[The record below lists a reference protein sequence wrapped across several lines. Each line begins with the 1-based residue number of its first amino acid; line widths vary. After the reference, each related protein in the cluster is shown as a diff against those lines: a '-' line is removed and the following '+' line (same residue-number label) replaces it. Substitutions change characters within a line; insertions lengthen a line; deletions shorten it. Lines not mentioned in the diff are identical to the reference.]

1 MQRIALL
8 LVTVL
13 LVGCAESNLLRGTAT
28 DRTPPTVTA
37 TEPADGAANVTD
49 ARITVTFSEP
59 MATTTV
65 QLRTNPTLNL
75 GGPTW
80 SNADRT
86 VTFVP
91 SDLRPNTTYT
101 VTVTG
106 RDRAGNDLPQPYTF
120 RFTTGGLVQPG
131 AVVEGL
137 LRGRVLSGVD
147 ERVYAVFM
155 TYVAGL
161 SDRAAGSLTEDQRAL
176 REQLERAAPGAV
188 QRAQEFFRTRSMTVS
203 DLAEYAL
210 WLGSDLRVLPSP
222 QGVQGISRGSSPPT
236 PAPASSPPAT
246 PTPTASPSSRTVSPA
261 GAAGPSAPT
270 AQAQPATPA
279 PAAENGVVRRLS
291 GFDAVVREL
300 YAEAKGQ
307 ELWAKS
313 REAHER
319 EAVQL
324 RDAAEDRLRQAA
336 TYLRLTA
343 LPFDRLVI
351 VPNLLA
357 PRDSLAEVRIRQD
370 LHLFVGPSSGP
381 NVRGVVRSFLRSVT
395 APVVAQYRDLSAA
408 SRELFDLVKQ
418 EAEAR
423 GWEDWEAVVRESLVR
438 AIEARLF
445 LPNPDEQS
453 DYLDAAF
460 GEGLILVR
468 HFAQRLADLERAQV
482 NLTRFVEDGLR
493 NVNPSQLRQQWQGR
507 RR

>member
-1 MQRIALL
+1 MRKPIVLL
-8 LVTVL
+8 AIVL

-28 DRTPPTVTA
+28 DRTPPTVTV
-37 TEPADGAANVTD
+37 TEPADGAQNVTD

-59 MATTTV
+59 MATATV
-65 QLRTNPTLNL
+65 QLRTNPTLTL
-75 GGPTW
+75 GSPTW

-101 VTVTG
+101 ITVTG
-106 RDRAGNDLPQPYTF
+106 RDRAGNNLPQPYTF
-120 RFTTGGLVQPG
+120 RFTTGSLVQPG
-131 AVVEGL
+131 AVVEGI
-137 LRGRVLSGVD
+137 LRGRVLSGAD
-147 ERVYAVFM
+147 ERVYAVFL
-155 TYVAGL
+155 TYIAGL
-161 SDRAAGSLTEDQRAL
+161 SDQAASSLTEDQRAL
-176 REQLERAAPGAV
+176 REQVEGAAPGAV
-188 QRAQEFFRTRSMTVS
+188 QKAREFFRTRSMTVS

-210 WLGSDLRVLPSP
+210 WLGPDLRVLPSP
-222 QGVQGISRGSSPPT
+222 QGVQGVSRGQTLT
-236 PAPASSPPAT
+236 PAPAGSPPAT
-246 PTPTASPSSRTVSPA
+246 PT
-261 GAAGPSAPT
+261 
-270 AQAQPATPA
+270 
-279 PAAENGVVRRLS
+279 NGVVHRLS
-291 GFDAVVREL
+291 GFDAIVREL

-307 ELWAKS
+307 QLWAKS

-319 EAVQL
+319 EAIQV

-336 TYLRLTA
+336 TYLRLGA
-343 LPFDRLVI
+343 LPFERLVI

-357 PRDSLAEVRIRQD
+357 PRDSLAEVRISGD
-370 LHLFVGPSSGP
+370 LHVFVGPSAGP
-381 NVRGVVRSFLRSVT
+381 NVRGVVRSFLRSVI

-408 SRELFDLVKQ
+408 SKELFDLVKQ

-438 AIEARLF
+438 AVEARLF

-453 DYLDAAF
+453 NYLDTVF

-468 HFAQRLADLERAQV
+468 HFAQRLVDLERGQV